1 MAMTTPVTLRLLTLT
16 WPAYIYT
23 QQWRPTGLNICS
35 SRSVMLDGLVTMQ
48 MQCKQVM
55 YEAVALSV
63 GFVTLVVVGEVC
75 VVLSC

>member
-1 MAMTTPVTLRLLTLT
+1 
-16 WPAYIYT
+16 
-23 QQWRPTGLNICS
+23 
-35 SRSVMLDGLVTMQ
+35 MLDGLITMQ

-63 GFVTLVVVGEVC
+63 GFVTLVVVGEVY